1 MSKTIIITEQQ
12 LEELIARQFLEESF
26 FQGQLD
32 IKKLLKFVA
41 KGYITA
47 LAAITLIGVAK
58 NISQQEKE
66 EAMESA
72 AEAAPADQWELA
84 ADDVIVTV
92 YNAVAGQCN
101 NDPSHT
107 ASMFRLNMKDV
118 ASHKIMAMERTFM
131 KELGLKYGDVVK
143 LEGTYRGLQ
152 DGVYQIQDT
161 MNKRFAGKHKVDIL
175 VPSNIKFGGTAKGTT
190 AKIYTLKNPDDT
202 AVFKAD
208 MAPEFSKR

>member
-1 MSKTIIITEQQ
+1 M
-12 LEELIARQFLEESF
+12 EELIARQFLEESI

-66 EAMESA
+66 EAMETV

-118 ASHKIMAMERTFM
+118 GSHKIMAMERTFM

-143 LEGTYRGLQ
+143 LGGTYRGLQ

-175 VPSNIKFGGTAKGTT
+175 VPNNIKFGGTAKGTT

-208 MAPEFSKR
+208 MAPEFSK

>member
-1 MSKTIIITEQQ
+1 MSRTVIITEQQ
-12 LEELIARQFLEESF
+12 LEEILAREFLEESI

-32 IKKLLKFVA
+32 IKKLLKYVA
-41 KGYITA
+41 KGYIAA

-66 EAMESA
+66 EAIESVA
-72 AEAAPADQWELA
+72 KTAPADQWALA

-92 YNAVAGQCN
+92 YNAVKGQCN
-101 NDPSHT
+101 NDPAHT
-107 ASMFRLNMKDV
+107 ASMFRLNLQDV

-143 LEGTYRGLQ
+143 LEGTYKGLQ
-152 DGVYQIQDT
+152 DGIYQIQDT

-175 VPSNIKFGGTAKGTT
+175 VPNNVKFGGTAKGTT

-202 AVFKAD
+202 AVFKTD

>member
-1 MSKTIIITEQQ
+1 MSRTVIITEQQ
-12 LEELIARQFLEESF
+12 LEEILAREFLEESI

-32 IKKLLKFVA
+32 IKKLLKYVA
-41 KGYITA
+41 KGYIAA

-66 EAMESA
+66 EAIESVA
-72 AEAAPADQWELA
+72 KTAPADQWALA

-92 YNAVAGQCN
+92 YNAVKGQCN
-101 NDPSHT
+101 NDPAHT
-107 ASMFRLNMKDV
+107 ASMFRLNLQDV
-118 ASHKIMAMERTFM
+118 VSHKIMAMERTFM

-143 LEGTYRGLQ
+143 LEGTYKGLQ
-152 DGVYQIQDT
+152 DGIYQIQDT

-175 VPSNIKFGGTAKGTT
+175 VPNNVKFGGTAKGTT

>member
-1 MSKTIIITEQQ
+1 M
-12 LEELIARQFLEESF
+12 EELIARQFLEESL

-66 EAMESA
+66 EAMETA
-72 AEAAPADQWELA
+72 AEVAPADQWELA

-107 ASMFRLNMKDV
+107 ASMFCLNMKDV

-175 VPSNIKFGGTAKGTT
+175 VPNNIKFGGTAKGTT

-208 MAPEFSKR
+208 MAPEFSK

>member
-1 MSKTIIITEQQ
+1 M
-12 LEELIARQFLEESF
+12 EELIARQFLEESL

-66 EAMESA
+66 EAMETA
-72 AEAAPADQWELA
+72 AEVAPADQWELA

-175 VPSNIKFGGTAKGTT
+175 VPNNIKFGGTAKGTT

-208 MAPEFSKR
+208 MAPEFSK

>member
-1 MSKTIIITEQQ
+1 MSRTVIITEQQ
-12 LEELIARQFLEESF
+12 LEEILAREFLEESI
-26 FQGQLD
+26 FQGQFD
-32 IKKLLKFVA
+32 IKKLLKYVA
-41 KGYITA
+41 KGYIAA

-66 EAMESA
+66 EAIESVA
-72 AEAAPADQWELA
+72 KTAPADQWALA

-92 YNAVAGQCN
+92 YNAVKGQCN
-101 NDPSHT
+101 NDPAHT
-107 ASMFRLNMKDV
+107 ASMFRLNLQDV

-143 LEGTYRGLQ
+143 LEGTYKGLQ
-152 DGVYQIQDT
+152 DGIYQIQDT

-175 VPSNIKFGGTAKGTT
+175 VPNNVKFGGTAKGTT
-190 AKIYTLKNPDDT
+190 AKIYTLKDPDDT

>member
-1 MSKTIIITEQQ
+1 MSRTIIITEQQ
-12 LEELIARQFLEESF
+12 LEEILAREFLEESL

-32 IKKLLKFVA
+32 IKKLLKYVA
-41 KGYITA
+41 KGYIAA

-66 EAMESA
+66 EAIESV
-72 AEAAPADQWELA
+72 AETAPAEQWALA

-92 YNAVAGQCN
+92 YNAVKGQCN
-101 NDPSHT
+101 NDPTHT
-107 ASMFRLNMKDV
+107 ASMFRLNLQDV

-143 LEGTYRGLQ
+143 LEDTYKGLQ

-175 VPSNIKFGGTAKGTT
+175 VPNNVKFGGTAKGTT

>member
-12 LEELIARQFLEESF
+12 LEELIARRFLEESL

-66 EAMESA
+66 EAMETA

-175 VPSNIKFGGTAKGTT
+175 VPNNIKFGGTAKGTT

-208 MAPEFSKR
+208 MAPEFSK